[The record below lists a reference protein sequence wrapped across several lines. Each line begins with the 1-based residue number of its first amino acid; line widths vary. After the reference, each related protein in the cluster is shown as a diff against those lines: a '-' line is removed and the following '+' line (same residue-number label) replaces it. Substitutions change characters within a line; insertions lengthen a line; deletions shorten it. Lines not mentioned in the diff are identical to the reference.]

1 MEPAMRIV
9 GIIQARMSSRRLPN
23 KVLLPLAGEPVLA
36 HVVKRTRACPLI
48 DEVWVAT
55 STEASDNP
63 IEDWARGFG
72 VRCARGSLNDVLD
85 RYVQTA
91 RVAKADAVVRI
102 TADCPA
108 LDPQVLTEVLE
119 EFSSGPY
126 DLYGLS
132 GEFPDG
138 LDCSVFSIKALERAW
153 AEAKLPSE
161 REHVGPYI
169 EKHPELFR
177 LGGLNKFDGMQMGHH
192 RWTLDEPE
200 DYELLTKIFDSFAP
214 GAIFR
219 AEDILDLLRINPDWL
234 KINKKI
240 GRNEGYAR
248 SLQEDKAI
256 SHV

>member
-1 MEPAMRIV
+1 MRVI

-55 STEASDNP
+55 STDASDNP
-63 IEDWARGFG
+63 IEDWACGFG
-72 VRCARGSLNDVLD
+72 VNCTRGSLNDVLD

-91 RVAKADAVVRI
+91 RLAKADAVVRI

-108 LDPQVLTEVLE
+108 LDPNILTEVVQG
-119 EFSSGPY
+119 FVSGSF
-126 DLYGLS
+126 DFFGLS

-138 LDCSVFSIKALERAW
+138 LDCSVYSMTALERAW
-153 AEAKLPSE
+153 REAKLPSE

-169 EKHPELFR
+169 EKHPELFKV
-177 LGGLNKFDGMQMGHH
+177 GGLNKFDGMGLGHH

-200 DYELLTKIFDSFAP
+200 DYDLLDRIFKAFSPLDNFGSH
-214 GAIFR
+214 
-219 AEDILDLLRINPDWL
+219 DILRLLDENPGWESINAH
-234 KINKKI
+234 I

-248 SLQEDKAI
+248 SLALDSSGTAI
-256 SHV
+256 QGS

>member
-1 MEPAMRIV
+1 MRVIGIV
-9 GIIQARMSSRRLPN
+9 QARMSSRRLPN
-23 KVLLPLAGEPVLA
+23 KVLLPLAGQPVLA
-36 HVVKRTRACPLI
+36 HVVRRTRACPLI
-48 DEVWVAT
+48 HEVWVAT
-55 STEASDNP
+55 STDPSDNA

-72 VRCARGSLNDVLD
+72 VNCARGSLNDVLD

-91 RVAKADAVVRI
+91 RLAKAGAVVRI

-108 LDPQVLTEVLE
+108 LDPQILTEVVQGFL
-119 EFSSGPY
+119 SGSY

-138 LDCSVFSIKALERAW
+138 LDCSVFSMAALERAW

-161 REHVGPYI
+161 REHVGPYV
-169 EKHPELFR
+169 EKHPEFFK
-177 LGGLNKFDGMQMGHH
+177 LGGLNKFNGLCLGHH

-200 DYELLTKIFDSFAP
+200 DYELLTRIFDSFP
-214 GAIFR
+214 PETFFR
-219 AEDILDLLRINPDWL
+219 TEDVLELFRKNPEWSL
-234 KINKKI
+234 INKHI

-248 SLQEDKAI
+248 SLENDKAM

>member
-1 MEPAMRIV
+1 VRVI

-48 DEVWVAT
+48 NEVWVAT
-55 STEASDNP
+55 STDASDNP
-63 IEDWARGFG
+63 IEDWACGFG
-72 VRCARGSLNDVLD
+72 VNCARGSLNDVLD

-91 RVAKADAVVRI
+91 RSAKADAVVRI

-108 LDPQVLTEVLE
+108 LDPQILTEVVE
-119 EFSSGPY
+119 GFVSGSY

-138 LDCSVFSIKALERAW
+138 LDCSVFSMAALERAW

-169 EKHPELFR
+169 EKHSELFK
-177 LGGLNKFDGMQMGHH
+177 LGGLRKFDGMGLGHH

-200 DYELLTKIFDSFAP
+200 DYELLTRIFDSFP
-214 GAIFR
+214 PKTIFQVK
-219 AEDILDLLRINPDWL
+219 DVLDLFTQQPEWL
-234 KINKKI
+234 QINKHI
-240 GRNEGYAR
+240 GRNEGYVR
-248 SLQEDKAI
+248 SLEEDKAMG
-256 SHV
+256 HV

>member
-1 MEPAMRIV
+1 MEPAMRVV
-9 GIIQARMSSRRLPN
+9 GIIQARMSSRRLPS

-48 DEVWVAT
+48 EEVWVAT
-55 STEASDNP
+55 STDPSDDA
-63 IEDWARGFG
+63 IEEWARGYG
-72 VRCARGSLNDVLD
+72 VNCARGSLNDVLD

-108 LDPQVLTEVLE
+108 LDSDVLTEVVRG
-119 EFSSGPY
+119 FVSGSY
-126 DLYGLS
+126 DLFGLT

-138 LDCSVFSIKALERAW
+138 LDCSVFSTKALERAW

-169 EKHPELFR
+169 EKHPELFK
-177 LGGLNKFDGMQMGHH
+177 LGGLNKFEGMGLGHH

-200 DYELLTKIFDSFAP
+200 DYELLTRIFDSFP
-214 GAIFR
+214 PDTIFQ
-219 AEDILDLLRINPDWL
+219 ANDVLNLLRSNPNWL
-234 KINKKI
+234 EINKQI
-240 GRNEGYAR
+240 RRNEGYAR
-248 SLQEDKAI
+248 SLEEDKAVG
-256 SHV
+256 HV

>member
-1 MEPAMRIV
+1 MRIV

-55 STEASDNP
+55 STDPSDDA
-63 IEDWARGFG
+63 IEEWARGFG
-72 VRCARGSLNDVLD
+72 VNYCRGSLNDVLD

-91 RVAKADAVVRI
+91 RFAEADAVARI

-108 LDPQVLTEVLE
+108 LDPQILTEVARG
-119 EFSSGPY
+119 FISGSY

-138 LDCSVFSIKALERAW
+138 LDCSVFSTKALERAW

-169 EKHPELFR
+169 EKHPELFK
-177 LGGLNKFDGMQMGHH
+177 LGGLNKFDGMGLGHH

-200 DYELLTKIFDSFAP
+200 DYELLERIFIALSP
-214 GAIFR
+214 
-219 AEDILDLLRINPDWL
+219 LDTFGYNDTLRILAQNRSWES
-234 KINKKI
+234 INAHI

-248 SLQEDKAI
+248 SLALESPGAA
-256 SHV
+256 S

>member
-1 MEPAMRIV
+1 MRIV
-9 GIIQARMSSRRLPN
+9 GIIQARLSSRRLPN
-23 KVLLPLAGEPVLA
+23 KVLLPLAGEPVLS
-36 HVVKRTRACPLI
+36 HVVRRTRACPLI
-48 DEVWVAT
+48 HEVWVAT
-55 STEASDNP
+55 STDPSDDA
-63 IEDWARGFG
+63 IQEWARGFG
-72 VRCARGSLNDVLD
+72 ENCARGSLNDVLD

-108 LDPQVLTEVLE
+108 LDPRILTEVVE
-119 EFSSGPY
+119 GFTSGSY

-138 LDCSVFSIKALERAW
+138 LDCSVFSIKALEWAW

-169 EKHPELFR
+169 EKHPELFK
-177 LGGLNKFDGMQMGHH
+177 LGGLRKFDGMGLGQH

-200 DYELLTKIFDSFAP
+200 DYELLTKIFDSFAS
-214 GAIFR
+214 GAIFQ
-219 AEDILDLLRINPDWL
+219 AQDILDLLRINPDWL
-234 KINKKI
+234 EINKQI

-256 SHV
+256 GHV